1 MLFGFLKKTFLLW
14 AAILWPV
21 FLCGAADVVTS
32 VDVFAVGAPSDL
44 SAAAGGQNSVN
55 LSWSAVGEAVSY
67 NLYRSGSLIGSTTS
81 LSYLDS
87 GLSAG
92 TQYYYQITSVD
103 SSDIESSKSDPVY
116 VTTNAAPAAT
126 SSADQPLGGQ
136 SSGGGSKSIGAG
148 QPASKPVVISITF
161 PQKISSSDNSVLLK
175 FYASGATHMQISNYS
190 DFRASQWEKYQSSKQ
205 WILLSGT
212 GAKTVYARFM
222 NDKGKIS
229 SVYFDSI
236 ITGLK
241 QDNREVLQEITRK
254 LEDIKSQLLKA
265 MSTRT
270 LPEATGEIQE
280 REEELSVP
288 SQILQE
294 KGPEVLF
301 EAPRD
306 AEKMEQAQKKEQIG
320 ENNIFYQALAI
331 SLVLAILM
339 AIIYALRAR

>member
-1 MLFGFLKKTFLLW
+1 MLLEFLKKTFLLL
-14 AAILWPV
+14 AAALWPV
-21 FLCGAADVVTS
+21 FLCSAVDIATS

-44 SAAAGGQNSVN
+44 AAIAASQNSVS
-55 LSWSAVGEAVSY
+55 LSWSAVEEAISY
-67 NLYRSGSLIGSTTS
+67 NLYRNGSLIGSTTS
-81 LSYLDS
+81 LSYLDN

-92 TQYYYQITSVD
+92 TQYYYQITSLD
-103 SSDIESSKSDPVY
+103 SSDIESSKSDLVY
-116 VTTNAAPAAT
+116 VTTKAAPAAT
-126 SSADQPLGGQ
+126 SSAAQPLGGQ
-136 SSGGGSKSIGAG
+136 SSGGGTKSTGAG
-148 QPASKPVVISITF
+148 QIAAKPVVISITF
-161 PQKISSSDNSVLLK
+161 PQKIASSDNSVLLK

-190 DFRASQWEKYQSSKQ
+190 DFRFSQWEKYQPSKQ

-222 NDKGKIS
+222 NEKGKIS

-236 ITGLK
+236 ITGLR
-241 QDNREVLQEITRK
+241 QDNRESLQEIARK

-270 LPEATGEIQE
+270 LPEATGEI
-280 REEELSVP
+280 REKGKEISIP

-294 KGPEVLF
+294 KSPDNLI
-301 EAPRD
+301 EAHPD
-306 AEKMEQAQKKEQIG
+306 TEKVGQAQKEEQAG

-339 AIIYALRAR
+339 AIIYALRSR

>member
-1 MLFGFLKKTFLLW
+1 MLSGFLKKTFLLW

-21 FLCGAADVVTS
+21 FLCGAADVATS

-44 SAAAGGQNSVN
+44 AAAATGQNSVN

-67 NLYRSGSLIGSTTS
+67 NLYRNGSLIGSTTS
-81 LSYLDS
+81 LSYSDS

-136 SSGGGSKSIGAG
+136 GSGGSKSTGAV
-148 QPASKPVVISITF
+148 QPAAKPVVISITF

-190 DFRASQWEKYQSSKQ
+190 DFRASQWEEYQSSKQ
-205 WILLSGT
+205 WILLSGP

-241 QDNREVLQEITRK
+241 QDNREVLQEISRK
-254 LEDIKSQLLKA
+254 LEDIKSQLLRA

-280 REEELSVP
+280 REEESSAP

-294 KGPEVLF
+294 KGPEVPF

-306 AEKMEQAQKKEQIG
+306 AEKVEQAQKKEQIG